1 MPSLKVY
8 VPYAHILLYPEIE
21 CDRISFGSSFSVTF
35 FVSIGRYKKNPRKDD
50 QSLFLIA
57 IEIKRFLVGES
68 ASLI

>member
-21 CDRISFGSSFSVTF
+21 CDRISFPVTF
-35 FVSIGRYKKNPRKDD
+35 FVSIGRYKKKKSRKDD